1 VTLSSETMMKLMAY
15 ADGELE
21 GRERL
26 EVEELLATDAAAAEV
41 VVQIAGLGGFVKLG
55 HDDRDAQAIA
65 SFDVADAVM
74 AKVKGADADR
84 TAKVVSISSAS
95 SASSALSALSAR
107 RSANR
112 TKVIG
117 GAVAALALAASVFL
131 LARPGETP
139 MGASPGA
146 GGAVAANPPPA
157 PVVSDPASPG
167 VEVSA
172 VESPGQTVSVF
183 YLPSGNELT
192 TSVVVW
198 VDETGEK

>member
-95 SASSALSALSAR
+95 SASSALSAR